1 MAKRRG
7 RPPGSGNRKHQN
19 QDREDCI
26 AIARLRLAEPGLK
39 IWTAIC
45 RVTGVKGKW
54 RHQRARER
62 RLRRIYGRNESHYL
76 YLAQVAAQSDR
87 LAAQPA
93 RPCTADDL
101 ATAFDFGAALR
112 AFAEQEADRA
122 RIMRD
127 SMANPT
133 LPDWAKLDVGLRL
146 TDQTSLQRL
155 AQTIVPDWP
164 KLDVGLRVTDQLKRH
179 FWSRS

>member
-26 AIARLRLAEPGLK
+26 AIARLQLAEPGLK
-39 IWTAIC
+39 IWPAIF
-45 RVTGVKGKW
+45 RVTGVEDKC
-54 RHQRARER
+54 RHQLARER
-62 RLRRIYGRNESHYL
+62 RLHRIYGRNEGRYIC
-76 YLAQVAAQSDR
+76 LARLAERSDR

-101 ATAFDFGAALR
+101 ATAFDFGAAAR

-127 SMANPT
+127 FLANQT
-133 LPDWAKLDVGLRL
+133 LPDWSKLDVGLRL
-146 TDQTSLQRL
+146 TDQTPFQRL
-155 AQTIVPDWP
+155 AQTIMPDWP
-164 KLDVGLRVTDQLKRH
+164 KLDVGSSLTDRLKRH
-179 FWSRS
+179 GKGRS